1 MSRQPIDD
9 LGEAVERALR
19 TAPVADVLQLVTG
32 VFVGLTVEL
41 LRREG
46 HDPNKEIRV
55 DGGAQRDIT
64 IHPPKVQG
72 PF

>member
-1 MSRQPIDD
+1 MKAIEY
-9 LGEAVERALR
+9 LGEAIERALEE
-19 TAPVADVLQLVTG
+19 APVADVLQLITG

-46 HDPNKEIRV
+46 HDPNTEIRV
-55 DGGAQRDIT
+55 DGGERRDIT
-64 IHPPKVQG
+64 IHAPKTRG